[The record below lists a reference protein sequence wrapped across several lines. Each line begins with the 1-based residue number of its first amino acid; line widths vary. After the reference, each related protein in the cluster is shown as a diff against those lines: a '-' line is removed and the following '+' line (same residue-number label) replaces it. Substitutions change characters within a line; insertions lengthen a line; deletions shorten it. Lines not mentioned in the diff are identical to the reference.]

1 MSSIVL
7 ILAITFTLVC
17 VASFRLLYI
26 KCRME
31 KNAKYLSS
39 QRIDPYY
46 RAAIRQGTLMR
57 KDRRGML

>member
-17 VASFRLLYI
+17 VASFGLLYI
-26 KCRME
+26 KYRME

-39 QRIDPYY
+39 QRIDSYY
-46 RAAIRQGTLMR
+46 RVAIRQSALMR
-57 KDRRGML
+57 KDRRGVL